1 MIEVKNLTKRYGN
14 HEAVKNASFTIN
26 DGEVVGFLGPNGA
39 GKSTTM
45 NILTGYLSATSGT
58 AKINGYDILENPIEA
73 KRHIGYLPEQPPLY
87 LDMTVEEYLD
97 FVYYLKNTS
106 LPKRP
111 HLAEICQLVKI
122 ENVKKR
128 LIRNLSKGYRQRV
141 GIAQALIG
149 NPDVLILDEPTVGL
163 DPMQIIEIRNLIT
176 QLGRNHTVI
185 LSSHILSEIQAVCE
199 RIMIINQ
206 GYIIADGTAA
216 ELSETLSEDYTV
228 VAQIIGPP
236 REVKEALEGVKGVK
250 NIKVMGLFGKATEY
264 HIEPEMGVDIRRGIF
279 ERVVA
284 KKWTLIDLTT
294 RKMTL
299 EDIFLKMTEESPER
313 LNRIFEARKN
323 GEEIPEFD
331 EEGNEITKDDEIDSV
346 EEIDEIIENKET
358 TAEAEMPQELEDT
371 LQFENEK
378 VVVDLSDIE
387 SVEDEKTEESEVTE

>member
-14 HEAVKNASFTIN
+14 HEAVKNASFTIK

-45 NILTGYLSATSGT
+45 NILTGYLSATSGS

-216 ELSETLSEDYTV
+216 ELSETLSDDYTV

-236 REVKEALEGVKGVK
+236 REVKEALETVKGVK
-250 NIKVMGLFGKATEY
+250 SIKVMGLFGKATEY

-279 ERVVA
+279 ERVVSR
-284 KKWTLIDLTT
+284 KWTLIDLTT

-331 EEGNEITKDDEIDSV
+331 DEGNEIIKEETPEILEETVTDD
-346 EEIDEIIENKET
+346 
-358 TAEAEMPQELEDT
+358 
-371 LQFENEK
+371 

-387 SVEDEKTEESEVTE
+387 SVEETENTEESEVNE